1 MPMRYV
7 ELVEA
12 LAARQ
17 VRFVIVGGVAVILHG
32 VPRSTFDLD
41 VLIEL
46 SHENVAAF
54 IEVMTEQGLS
64 PRAPVDPMG
73 LADPV
78 VRGSWIGEKH
88 MKAFSFSDPRG
99 GTVDVLLVSPVD
111 HQAALL
117 DAQDISVRAAKV
129 KLASIPTLIKQKE
142 AAGRERDRLD
152 IEALQL
158 IQRLTAEELEG

>member
-1 MPMRYV
+1 MRYV

-17 VRFVIVGGVAVILHG
+17 IKFVIVGGVAVILHG

-54 IEVMTEQGLS
+54 VEVMKEQGLS
-64 PRAPVDPMG
+64 ARAPVDPLG
-73 LADPV
+73 LADPLI
-78 VRGSWIGEKH
+78 RGAWIGEKH

-111 HQAALL
+111 FATALVE
-117 DAQDISVRAAKV
+117 AQDISVRAANV
-129 KLASIPTLIKQKE
+129 KLASIPTLIKLKE
-142 AAGRERDRLD
+142 AAGREKDRSD

-158 IQRLTAEELEG
+158 IQRLASEEGEG